1 MPPGP
6 DARVKITEAYARLV
20 ARDAYFWAWP
30 MVNIYNRRLA
40 FAQCP
45 EPGLMNGVL
54 PFAPLNRSSVLHD
67 YVKPEQRRVACP
79 NQDVA
84 YGAAICGL
92 DISPVVIQVPDF
104 GERFWV
110 YQAVDL
116 RTDGFAQFGKMYGT
130 QPGFYLLVA
139 PDWDREVPKGIK
151 QVFRCKTNTA
161 FIVPRVFMDDT
172 AEDRKAI
179 LSVISG
185 IDTYPLSEYT
195 GKFTKRD
202 YTKLR
207 VFEPPWRRR
216 NRRKTMTTKATP
228 SRTQQKRSPAPPLI
242 EQINNGNWL
251 DKDEAEALRNELYY
265 QRAIHSYMTM
275 LPAMNTIGMRDGSEA
290 VFGKGYNILPIWK
303 DRMDARCWVPT
314 PNADVIY
321 SMSYLDLKKDGPLV
335 VAAPHDVIGM
345 FTDFFQRTITDVGL
359 IGPDRA
365 RGGLYLLIPPDYDG
379 EIPQGY
385 FAFKSSTYN
394 VLLFFRT
401 IMGKG
406 AHAPDPSK
414 AVALAEQIRVY
425 PLWEMEKDVKPMEFP
440 NGSGKRVNM
449 MYPTDFSFWTKLKEF
464 IDYEPVSAFD
474 PETRGILASIGILKS
489 KPFKPTPK
497 QKELL
502 EKAVTVAPKMILATR
517 QLGRADKR
525 DLYYEDRQYQNTWA
539 GGTAE
544 WLQESYRDVTQ
555 RSCYFQIA
563 FSTASAMVMRTLGA
577 GSKYPF
583 AVADADGKF
592 LDGSNNYKLHLPTNP
607 PAGLFWAVTSYNIT
621 DGTMTEAA
629 QLLPSINSLG
639 KVATN
644 DDGSVDIWFGP
655 EKPAKAPDTNWI
667 QTIESRNFIAAL
679 RLYGTGVDFFDQT
692 WKPDDLVKVN

>member
-1 MPPGP
+1 M
-6 DARVKITEAYARLV
+6 
-20 ARDAYFWAWP
+20 
-30 MVNIYNRRLA
+30 
-40 FAQCP
+40 
-45 EPGLMNGVL
+45 
-54 PFAPLNRSSVLHD
+54 
-67 YVKPEQRRVACP
+67 
-79 NQDVA
+79 
-84 YGAAICGL
+84 
-92 DISPVVIQVPDF
+92 
-104 GERFWV
+104 
-110 YQAVDL
+110 
-116 RTDGFAQFGKMYGT
+116 
-130 QPGFYLLVA
+130 
-139 PDWDREVPKGIK
+139 
-151 QVFRCKTNTA
+151 
-161 FIVPRVFMDDT
+161 
-172 AEDRKAI
+172 
-179 LSVISG
+179 
-185 IDTYPLSEYT
+185 
-195 GKFTKRD
+195 
-202 YTKLR
+202 
-207 VFEPPWRRR
+207 
-216 NRRKTMTTKATP
+216 P
-228 SRTQQKRSPAPPLI
+228 SRTNQRHSAPPLI

-251 DKDEAEALRNELYY
+251 PPKEAEALRAELFY

-275 LPAMNTIGMRDGSEA
+275 LPALNTIGMRDGSEA

-321 SMSYLDLKKDGPLV
+321 SMSYLDLKQDGPLV

-365 RGGLYLLIPPDYDG
+365 RGGLYLLLPPDYDG

-401 IMGKG
+401 VMAKG
-406 AHAPDPSK
+406 ENGPDPTK

-425 PLWEMEKDVKPMEFP
+425 PLWKMEKDVKPMKFP
-440 NGSGKRVNM
+440 NGSGKRVKM
-449 MYPTDFSFWTKLKEF
+449 MYPTDFTFWTKLKEF
-464 IDYEPVSAFD
+464 VDYEPVAAID
-474 PETRGILASIGILKS
+474 PELRGVLASIGILRGE
-489 KPFKPTPK
+489 PFKPTAK

-502 EKAVTVAPKMILATR
+502 EKAVVVAPKMILATR

-525 DLYYEDRQYQNTWA
+525 NLYYKDRQYQNTWA

-583 AVADADGKF
+583 AVADADGNF
-592 LDGSNNYKLHLPTNP
+592 LEGSNSYKLHLPANP

-644 DDGSVDIWFGP
+644 KDGSVDIWFGP
-655 EKPAKAPDTNWI
+655 SRPTKAPDTNWI
-667 QTIESRNFIAAL
+667 QTVEGRNFLAAV

-692 WKPDDLVKVN
+692 WKPDDVVKVK